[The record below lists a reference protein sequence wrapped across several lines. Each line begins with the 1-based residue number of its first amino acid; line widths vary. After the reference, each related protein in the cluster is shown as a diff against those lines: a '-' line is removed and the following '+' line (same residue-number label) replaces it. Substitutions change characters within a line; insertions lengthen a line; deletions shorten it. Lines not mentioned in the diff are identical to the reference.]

1 MNVPRKNVIEVVGQL
16 EVSALSVSSFA
27 LIEKMKELIAQH
39 GDSVS
44 LDVDD
49 EGCYSGYYSY
59 NVCIQRE
66 QTEEEYNAMLVEM
79 EKIEQRNNQD
89 EVKRLVAK
97 SLSGKNLTK
106 KERAFLLDY
115 GITLN

>member
-1 MNVPRKNVIEVVGQL
+1 MNVPRKNVIEVVDQ
-16 EVSALSVSSFA
+16 LSVSSLSLSAFA
-27 LIEKMKELIAQH
+27 LMEKMKELIAIY

-44 LDVDD
+44 LGVDD
-49 EGCYSGYYSY
+49 EGCYSGYYTY
-59 NVCIQRE
+59 NICIQRE
-66 QTEEEYNAMLVEM
+66 QTDEEYRAMLIEM
-79 EKIEQRNNQD
+79 EKLEQRNNQN

-106 KERAFLLDY
+106 KELAFLKIY

>member
-1 MNVPRKNVIEVVGQL
+1 MNVPRKNVIEVVGRV
-16 EVSALSVSSFA
+16 EISDLSLSCFA
-27 LIEKMKELIAQH
+27 LIEKMKDLIAQH
-39 GDSVS
+39 GDLVC

-66 QTEEEYNAMLVEM
+66 QTDEEYNAMLIEM
-79 EKIEQRNNQD
+79 EKTEQVNNQN

-106 KERAFLLDY
+106 KELLFLQSY

>member
-1 MNVPRKNVIEVVGQL
+1 MNVPRKNVIEVVGQV
-16 EVSALSVSSFA
+16 EISALSLSCFA

-49 EGCYSGYYSY
+49 EGCYSGYYMY
-59 NVCIQRE
+59 NVCVQRE
-66 QTEEEYNAMLVEM
+66 QTDEEYNAMLVEM

-97 SLSGKNLTK
+97 SLSGKKLNK
-106 KERAFLLDY
+106 KELAFLKIN

>member
-1 MNVPRKNVIEVVGQL
+1 MNIPRKNVVEVVDQ
-16 EVSALSVSSFA
+16 LSVSNLSLSAFA
-27 LIEKMKELIAQH
+27 LIEKMKELIAIH

-44 LDVDD
+44 LDIED
-49 EGCYSGYYSY
+49 EGCYSGYYTY

-66 QTEEEYNAMLVEM
+66 QTDEEYCAMLVKM
-79 EKIEQRNNQD
+79 EKTEQKNNQN

-106 KERAFLLDY
+106 KELAFLKSY